1 VRLLVVEMS
10 VEMRQFVEEELQVV
24 VVDSLSLVGLLGLS
38 G

>member
-1 VRLLVVEMS
+1 VEVS
-10 VEMRQFVEEELQVV
+10 VEMQQFVEEELQVV

>member
-1 VRLLVVEMS
+1 VEMS

>member
-1 VRLLVVEMS
+1 VGLFIVEVS
-10 VEMRQFVEEELQVV
+10 VEMQQFVEEELQVV

>member
-1 VRLLVVEMS
+1 MEMS

>member
-1 VRLLVVEMS
+1 MEMS

-24 VVDSLSLVGLLGLS
+24 VVDSLSIVGLLGLS